1 MSKQR
6 PSVERLRE
14 MLAYDPATG
23 ILTRRENGKV
33 AGCLDVDSGYIRV
46 RVDNVLMR
54 AHRVIFAMVT
64 GKWPELDVDHEDRNR
79 SNNRW
84 LNLREANDEQNKANS
99 LRSNALGLK
108 GVYRMK
114 DKFQAQIQS
123 RGRRIN
129 LGTYATPQEAHAAYA
144 AKAIE
149 LFGEF
154 ARAA

>member
-1 MSKQR
+1 MSKPR
-6 PSVERLRE
+6 PSVERLCE
-14 MLAYDPATG
+14 EFVYDPETG
-23 ILTRRENGKV
+23 VLTRRKSGKV
-33 AGCLDVDSGYIRV
+33 AGCLDVDSGYVRV

-64 GKWPELDVDHEDRNR
+64 GKWPELDIDHEDRNR

-84 LNLREANDEQNKANS
+84 LNLREANDEQNNANS
-99 LRSNALGLK
+99 VRSNAVGLK

-114 DKFQAQIQS
+114 GKFQAQIQS
-123 RGRRIN
+123 CGHRIN
-129 LGTYATPQEAHAAYA
+129 LGTYVTPEEAHAAYA

-154 ARAA
+154 ARAS